1 MKRTTP
7 VHRLAALA
15 VTTALL
21 VTAAP
26 AVASQAAR
34 PAPAPTPASGRNA
47 ALAAADRQGAVVAL
61 HLGLAPQEK
70 LVAKDAVL
78 DPDGTRH
85 LRYER
90 TYSGLPVLGGDL
102 VAHQAPN
109 GTLRGVDR
117 ASDAPLTG
125 LNTS

>member
-1 MKRTTP
+1 MSRQAP
-7 VHRLAALA
+7 LHSLAALA
-15 VTTALL
+15 VTTVLL
-21 VTAAP
+21 VTGAPVVAAQE
-26 AVASQAAR
+26 VS
-34 PAPAPTPASGRNA
+34 PTP
-47 ALAAADRQGAVVAL
+47 AAADRQGATVARY
-61 HLGLAPQEK
+61 LGLAPQEK

-78 DPDGTRH
+78 DPDGSRH